1 MQIGMIE
8 KHMSIRPI
16 IGLAGLACLLGCG
29 RKPTLEE
36 CATAWRHALE
46 VQIDEI
52 DPVRMAEQFSAL
64 GKMNPEEKSLM
75 AEKLP
80 EQKQWLKGQIPS
92 LLRPELL
99 SHCQR
104 RMKRSD
110 VDCTLAATSSAELV
124 HKCRWKPTP
133 GARGMALG
141 WE

>member
-75 AEKLP
+75 WHMLECPGCFDRYVA
-80 EQKQWLKGQIPS
+80 LKHPGAGPRQAS
-92 LLRPELL
+92 ADRDEL
-99 SHCQR
+99 
-104 RMKRSD
+104 
-110 VDCTLAATSSAELV
+110 AEL
-124 HKCRWKPTP
+124 
-133 GARGMALG
+133 ARR
-141 WE
+141 